1 MTGIGRIAII
11 GFGEVGSMLAQDL
24 AARGN
29 SQIIAWDIQFADP
42 DSVASR
48 ALRTRPGVMAATCA
62 TAAVH
67 EAELVISAVTAAAD
81 CAAAAAAAPD
91 LMRDAWF
98 MDLNSV
104 APATRRNVASIVEA
118 GGARYVEAAVMSPI
132 STRRMGAPMLLGGG
146 HAREF
151 TPLAQSLGFTGV
163 RFFGPEIGLASAAKM
178 CRSVIVKGM
187 EALVAESLL
196 AARHYR
202 VEDEVLNSLG
212 DLFPATDWPTMSRYM
227 ISRSI
232 EHGRRRAEEM
242 GEVAATLRE
251 AAVEPW
257 MSVATGKRQEWAP
270 RFAHALQHDDLVP
283 LLDEI
288 LAGIHVASREVI

>member
-1 MTGIGRIAII
+1 
-11 GFGEVGSMLAQDL
+11 
-24 AARGN
+24 
-29 SQIIAWDIQFADP
+29 
-42 DSVASR
+42 
-48 ALRTRPGVMAATCA
+48 MAAACA
-62 TAAVH
+62 TAAVR
-67 EAELVISAVTAAAD
+67 EAELVISAVTAAED
-81 CAAAAAAAPD
+81 CAAAAAAAPG
-91 LMRDAWF
+91 LMRHAWF

-104 APATRRNVASIVEA
+104 APATRRNVATIVEA
-118 GGARYVEAAVMSPI
+118 VGARYVEAAVMSPI
-132 STRRMGAPMLLGGG
+132 SPHRMAAPMLLGGG

-151 TPLAQSLGFTGV
+151 APLAQSLGFAGV
-163 RFFGPEIGLASAAKM
+163 RFFSPEYGAASAAKM

-187 EALVAESLL
+187 EALIAESLL

-202 VEDEVLNSLG
+202 VEDAVLKSLD
-212 DLFPATDWPTMSRYM
+212 DLFPGTDWPTMSRYM
-227 ISRSI
+227 ISRSL

-283 LLDEI
+283 MLDEI
-288 LAGIHVASREVI
+288 LAGIHAESRQVI